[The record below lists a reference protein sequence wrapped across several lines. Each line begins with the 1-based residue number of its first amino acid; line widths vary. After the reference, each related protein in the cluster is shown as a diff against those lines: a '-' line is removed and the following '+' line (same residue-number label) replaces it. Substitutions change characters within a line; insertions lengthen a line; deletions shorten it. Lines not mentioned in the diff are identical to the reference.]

1 MRVGQA
7 MAWTVCLVCLA
18 MLVACADTKPR
29 VVVQSSMEIRHY
41 RLPNGLEV
49 ILHPDPSFRNVV
61 VNVRYDTG
69 SREDPRGQEGLAH
82 LVEHLTFR
90 RVLGPPKSPSTS
102 PVDDAGLDAAAE
114 EQASRATP
122 RAETLGTLEN
132 EISSNYN
139 AFTSLDAT
147 EYHMVVAPDDLPMAL
162 WLEAQRMRAPLAGLT
177 EEQFDTERSV
187 VRNETR
193 QRDENAPYG
202 NVGATLVRAAF
213 PDGHPYHTAFVSA
226 ERELEGATLASA
238 TAFTR
243 EHYRAANA
251 TLVVGGRFDVG
262 EAARL
267 VLGTLGALPSTPPR
281 PIVEHA
287 LRPIEGGVELV
298 MEAGVDSAM
307 YAKAWLVPPAG
318 HAGHLEAHLLARLL
332 EGHVFVAGRE
342 GELARV
348 RAGVWSGR
356 LGALLI
362 ISVELRAGLQPSVGR
377 ARVIEG
383 INTLLDADEPPSTWG
398 AIKSGVIAEHAFDME
413 HLDER
418 ATRFQD
424 DVTIFGEPDVFQP
437 LLHAFTRVRYVDVLA
452 SAHALLRRRHGV
464 GLYVYPV
471 AGAPRG
477 GRAR

>member
-1 MRVGQA
+1 MRVRLA
-7 MAWTVCLVCLA
+7 IAWTACLVCLA

-29 VVVQSSMEIRHY
+29 VVVQSAMEVRHY

-69 SREDPRGQEGLAH
+69 ARDDPRGQEGLAH

-90 RVLGPPKSPSTS
+90 RVLGPSRRAAASPT
-102 PVDDAGLDAAAE
+102 DDAGQDAAADD
-114 EQASRATP
+114 QAASATT
-122 RAETLGTLEN
+122 RAETIGVLEN
-132 EISSNYN
+132 EISDDYN

-147 EYHMVVAPDDLPMAL
+147 EYHMVVTPDELPTAL

-177 EEQFDTERSV
+177 EDDFDTERSV

-193 QRDENAPYG
+193 QRNENAPYG
-202 NVGATLVRAAF
+202 NVTATLVRAAF
-213 PDGHPYHTAFVSA
+213 PDGHPYHTSLVSA

-238 TAFTR
+238 STFAGA
-243 EHYRAANA
+243 HYRAANA
-251 TLVVGGRFDVG
+251 TLVVGGRFAVG

-267 VLGTLGALPSTPPR
+267 VLGTFGALPSTPPP
-281 PIVEHA
+281 PIAEHA
-287 LRPIEGGVELV
+287 LRPIEGGAELV
-298 MEAGVDSAM
+298 TEAGVDSAM

-318 HAGHLEAHLLARLL
+318 HAGHLEAQLLARLL
-332 EGHVFVAGRE
+332 QSHVFVAGRD

-348 RAGVWSGR
+348 RAGVWSGQ

-362 ISVELRAGLQPSVGR
+362 ISVELRASFPPSVGR

-383 INTLLDADEPPSTWG
+383 INTLLDADSPPSTWG
-398 AIKSGVIAEHAFDME
+398 AIKSGMIAAHAFDME
-413 HLDER
+413 YLDQR
-418 ATRFQD
+418 AARFQD
-424 DVTIFGEPDVFQP
+424 DVSIFGDPDVFQP
-437 LLHAFTRVRYVDVLA
+437 LLHAFTQVRYVDVLA

-464 GLYVYPV
+464 GLSVYPV